1 MSGRHRK
8 PGRNPGPALAVAAAT
23 ALIVPGL
30 MAGTHASATE
40 TAMTRAAQ
48 PSWWHTAHVAH
59 VARLAR
65 LGEAAIVT
73 QAPGSRATSGKTW
86 GVSYGYPNYC
96 GDGDGDGWDVQLRHP
111 LERRTA
117 AAPAAQPV
125 ALARQAQAAANSAS
139 YSYKGLNNCGYRRAA
154 DHGQRPTPRRSLNA
168 SPAGTPAR

>member
-73 QAPGSRATSGKTW
+73 QAPGSRAPAGKRGACRT
-86 GVSYGYPNYC
+86 GTRTIAGMVMGTAGTFNCATRSSAAP
-96 GDGDGDGWDVQLRHP
+96 QQHP
-111 LERRTA
+111 HGAAGRAGRPAPA
-117 AAPAAQPV
+117 AAPPEQ
-125 ALARQAQAAANSAS
+125 
-139 YSYKGLNNCGYRRAA
+139 LNIA
-154 DHGQRPTPRRSLNA
+154 
-168 SPAGTPAR
+168 